1 MQKTVENFL
10 RKKPGYLKKSF
21 NTIAY
26 KCGFEMN
33 SRTIE
38 VIRKAIATIKEE
50 NKPKID
56 NFSDSPF
63 IGFSF
68 IEKKSQEA
76 INESEIREFKE
87 KVNKILEKDQK
98 KTTYSYTAKIQEVQG
113 ETVLVIGDIHEPF
126 CKDGYLEFCIETYK
140 KYKCTRVVFIGDI
153 IDNHY
158 SSFHNSDPD
167 GFSAGEELERALY
180 KISKWVKAF
189 PVANVII
196 GNHDRLA
203 HRKAFAS
210 GVSKRW
216 IRDYNDVLGAP
227 GWVFLEKVVID
238 GVEYSHGETGTARSK
253 SKDTGRSR
261 VQGHLHSQAYIEW
274 INNRTFAVQVGT
286 GVDDAKY
293 AFAYNKDG
301 KESILSCAVIE
312 YGKQPHLI
320 KM

>member
-50 NKPKID
+50 NK
-56 NFSDSPF
+56 
-63 IGFSF
+63 
-68 IEKKSQEA
+68 
-76 INESEIREFKE
+76 
-87 KVNKILEKDQK
+87 
-98 KTTYSYTAKIQEVQG
+98 AKIENTTTPVKFDFLVEEKFNKADVEAFKQKIKELNSKPSVFENPTVIEEKG
-113 ETVLVIGDIHEPF
+113 DIVLVIGDIHEPF

-180 KISKWVKAF
+180 KISKWAKAF
-189 PVANVII
+189 PIANVLI

-227 GWVFLEKVVID
+227 GWVFLEKVIID
-238 GVEYSHGETGTARSK
+238 GVEYAHGETGTARSK

-261 VQGHLHSQAYIEW
+261 VQGHLHSQAYIDW
-274 INNRTFAVQVGT
+274 INNRTFSFQVGT
-286 GVDDAKY
+286 GVDDREY

-301 KESILSCAVIE
+301 KESILSCGVIE

>member
-1 MQKTVENFL
+1 MQKTVEKFL

-21 NTIAY
+21 SIIAY
-26 KCGFEMN
+26 KTNLELN
-33 SRTIE
+33 SKNIE
-38 VIRKAIATIKEE
+38 HIKNAIAIVKSEIKKEVLFNIQPIKLNE
-50 NKPKID
+50 KELKKLA
-56 NFSDSPF
+56 DSSSF
-63 IGFSF
+63 KNSNISF
-68 IEKKSQEA
+68 IK
-76 INESEIREFKE
+76 KE
-87 KVNKILEKDQK
+87 K
-98 KTTYSYTAKIQEVQG
+98 EV
-113 ETVLVIGDIHEPF
+113 VLVIGDIHEPF

-158 SSFHNSDPD
+158 SSFHTANPD
-167 GFSAGEELERALY
+167 GFGAGEELERAIY
-180 KISKWVKAF
+180 KISKWAKAF
-189 PVANVII
+189 PIANVLI

-227 GWVFLEKVVID
+227 GWVFLEKVIID
-238 GVEYSHGETGTARSK
+238 GVEYAHGETGTARSK

-261 VQGHLHSQAYIEW
+261 VQGHLHSQAYIDW
-274 INNRTFAVQVGT
+274 INNRTFSFQVGT
-286 GVDDAKY
+286 GVDDREY

-301 KESILSCAVIE
+301 KESILSCGVIE

>member
-1 MQKTVENFL
+1 MQKTVEKFL

-21 NTIAY
+21 SIIAY
-26 KCGFEMN
+26 KTNLELN
-33 SRTIE
+33 SKNIE
-38 VIRKAIATIKEE
+38 HIKNAIAIVKSEIKKEVLFNIQPIKLNE
-50 NKPKID
+50 KELKKLA
-56 NFSDSPF
+56 DSSSF
-63 IGFSF
+63 KNSNISF
-68 IEKKSQEA
+68 IK
-76 INESEIREFKE
+76 KE
-87 KVNKILEKDQK
+87 K
-98 KTTYSYTAKIQEVQG
+98 EV
-113 ETVLVIGDIHEPF
+113 VLVIGDIHEPF

-158 SSFHNSDPD
+158 SSFHTANPD
-167 GFSAGEELERALY
+167 GFGAGEELERAIY
-180 KISKWVKAF
+180 KISKWAKAF
-189 PVANVII
+189 PVATVLI

-227 GWVFLEKVVID
+227 GWVFLEKVIID
-238 GVEYSHGETGTARSK
+238 GVEYAHGETGTARSK

-261 VQGHLHSQAYIEW
+261 VQGHLHSQAYIDW
-274 INNRTFAVQVGT
+274 INNRTFSFQVGT
-286 GVDDAKY
+286 GVDDREY

-301 KESILSCAVIE
+301 KESILSCGVIE